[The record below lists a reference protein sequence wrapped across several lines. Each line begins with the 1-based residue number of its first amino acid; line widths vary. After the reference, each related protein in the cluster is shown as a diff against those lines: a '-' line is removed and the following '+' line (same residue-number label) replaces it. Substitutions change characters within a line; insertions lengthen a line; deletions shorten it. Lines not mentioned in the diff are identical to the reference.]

1 MPRDKKCQCF
11 QPSLANEKAWRLRH
25 SRHLLVEKVS
35 HFTRPPGSRLQ
46 TSRKQISWGCKG
58 LLMAKKLL
66 HDNCKWKAGDDT
78 LIIAA
83 TDYWVN
89 GNKAIFRDNLPL
101 AAVTQLQVAHLI
113 LPG

>member
-1 MPRDKKCQCF
+1 
-11 QPSLANEKAWRLRH
+11 
-25 SRHLLVEKVS
+25 
-35 HFTRPPGSRLQ
+35 
-46 TSRKQISWGCKG
+46 
-58 LLMAKKLL
+58 MAKKLL